1 MYKYNII
8 LSNSDS
14 NQDKELHLIQ
24 TMLGK
29 QVDGVVF
36 MSSNITDEHIEEL
49 KKSPVPVVLAGTV
62 EDTEQI
68 PSVNIDYKQAVMDAV
83 AFFKE
88 NGHERIAVVTGPAT
102 DAITS
107 KKIVPGYH
115 EALEKAGLSFREDY
129 VVETDSTYD
138 SGIEALN
145 QLAELNERP
154 TAIYVCSDEAALGI
168 IHAAYDRGIK
178 IPEELEV
185 ISSDNTR
192 LSLMVRPRL
201 STVVQPL
208 YDIGAV
214 SMRLLT
220 KLMNKEEVEESSVIL
235 PHRLEL
241 RDSTKN

>member
-1 MYKYNII
+1 
-8 LSNSDS
+8 
-14 NQDKELHLIQ
+14 
-24 TMLGK
+24 
-29 QVDGVVF
+29 
-36 MSSNITDEHIEEL
+36 
-49 KKSPVPVVLAGTV
+49 
-62 EDTEQI
+62 
-68 PSVNIDYKQAVMDAV
+68 MDAV

-88 NGHERIAVVTGPAT
+88 NGHERIAVVTGPVT

-115 EALEKAGLSFREDY
+115 EALDKAGLSFREDY